1 MTTEPPP
8 APDAGI
14 QAPVDPRL
22 QAALDELRAIIRRHY
37 PAVRFRL
44 TRGLDDPT
52 IVELVAIIDI
62 DDPDR
67 VLDVVIDRQMQLQ
80 IEEGLLIF
88 VVTERPPER
97 VAAMLAAGEAARTPA
112 HPPG

>member
-1 MTTEPPP
+1 MTAEPVPST
-8 APDAGI
+8 DAGI
-14 QAPVDPRL
+14 QAPPDPRL
-22 QAALDELRAIIRRHY
+22 RAALDELRAIIRRHY
-37 PAVRFRL
+37 PEVRFRL

-52 IVELVAIIDI
+52 IVELVAIIDV

-67 VLDVVIDRQMQLQ
+67 LLDIVIDRQMQFQ

-97 VAAMLAAGEAARTPA
+97 VAAMLAAGEATRTPA
-112 HPPG
+112 HPPV